1 MKADTEAAVPAV
13 IETSDISRRTAIRSL
28 VPLLTGGA
36 VGTAALCRST
46 RPVAAVGG
54 PNGSAFEAVD
64 APVVEHNDGRVAS
77 VTVAPEIDLDW
88 RNFGSGVAG
97 VDVRLGA
104 SVDDAMDVLANATLS
119 PGDPASAAPIATV
132 DGSFADV
139 DGTLSV
145 SFETLDLLEI
155 GDAVTAD
162 AFSEPSLEASE
173 TATTAVELLLGVDV
187 RGNEGEFA
195 EAVETATFDV
205 TVRNPDGE
213 AGFDAQ
219 ANPGAA

>member
-1 MKADTEAAVPAV
+1 MG
-13 IETSDISRRTAIRSL
+13 SL
-28 VPLLTGGA
+28 VPLLTAGA
-36 VGTAALCRST
+36 VGTAALYRGT

-54 PNGSAFEAVD
+54 SGGSGFEAAD
-64 APVVEHNDGRVAS
+64 APVVEHNDGRVTS
-77 VTVAPEIDLDW
+77 VTVAPEVDLDW
-88 RNFGSGVAG
+88 RNFGAGVAG

-104 SVDDAMDVLANATLS
+104 SVDDAMDVLADATLS

-132 DGSFADV
+132 EGSFADV

-145 SFETLDLLEI
+145 SFETLDLVEI

-162 AFSEPSLEASE
+162 TFTEPSLQASE

-187 RGNEGEFA
+187 RGNEGELA

-213 AGFDAQ
+213 AGFEAK
-219 ANPGAA
+219 ANPDAA